1 MACTEGDLHQRQ
13 EVLVYYYLY
22 GMLRQVDEI
31 KEYRYAMVMVMII
44 MVVMVMM
51 MMRMMTTVM
60 VTMSGGSN
68 LHRALLLWKEGM

>member
-31 KEYRYAMVMVMII
+31 KEYRYAMVMVMMI

-51 MMRMMTTVM
+51 RIMTTVM

-68 LHRALLLWKEGM
+68 LHRALLLWKE

>member
-31 KEYRYAMVMVMII
+31 KEYRYAMVMVMMI

-51 MMRMMTTVM
+51 RMMVM
-60 VTMSGGSN
+60 VTMSAGSN